1 MLNPL
6 YNGIFYIYCVF
17 IYILNLTKKIIN
29 KYLFLINNIT

>member
-17 IYILNLTKKIIN
+17 IYILNLTKKQ
-29 KYLFLINNIT
+29 LINTYF